1 MSWIN
6 RVAAVLVSGLALCAG
21 PALAEGDF
29 NFVGRFVNAD
39 TEVDVATFALVNDQG
54 VEERIILLGV
64 INGDKNISISFSPS
78 ETPALV
84 NLWRQ
89 ARDAQSTDWRPVG
102 ELVETGTVDVAHL
115 RVSAGPGVRF
125 VIESQA
131 GGPLTSDLQPSD
143 MAAFETAL
151 DRAEAFVENRAP

>member
-6 RVAAVLVSGLALCAG
+6 RVAAVLVLGLALCAG

-64 INGDKNISISFSPS
+64 INQLF
-78 ETPALV
+78 A
-84 NLWRQ
+84 Q
-89 ARDAQSTDWRPVG
+89 RDP
-102 ELVETGTVDVAHL
+102 
-115 RVSAGPGVRF
+115 GPGQSVATGARRP
-125 VIESQA
+125 IHGLAA
-131 GGPLTSDLQPSD
+131 GRRIGRDRYGRRRSPEGQRRSRGP
-143 MAAFETAL
+143 
-151 DRAEAFVENRAP
+151 VCH